1 MSKKENPNLEVT
13 KLYETSKSWDGTT
26 LKNFQEGTPHITFM
40 KYLIK
45 PHTKLPTHYHI
56 VYNFAYVIKG
66 ELTIVKTETKEEKT
80 FKTGEAIVETLDSHH
95 YGENRKD
102 EDLEIV
108 CCFVGKE
115 GQPISIPV
123 EEK

>member
-1 MSKKENPNLEVT
+1 MSNENP
-13 KLYETSKSWDGTT
+13 KLKVIKLDETSNSWDGKI
-26 LKNFQEGTPHITFM
+26 LKNFPEGTPHITFM

-45 PHTKLPTHYHI
+45 PNTKLPIHLHTI
-56 VYNFAYVIKG
+56 YNFAYVIKG

-80 FKTGEAIVETLDSHH
+80 FKSGDAIVETLDCYH

-102 EDLEIV
+102 EDLELI

-115 GQPISIPV
+115 GQPISIPL